1 VRLSWV
7 PPTACVTTDKFACL
21 DCLAGA
27 ADLRRA
33 TLGPPVVYTF
43 TERIISG
50 DCERHLTIDIAAA
63 SGGLGYR
70 NTDGVAAILA
80 IAGPPPTAEELALPA
95 GAAAAAPGGGH

>member
-1 VRLSWV
+1 M
-7 PPTACVTTDKFACL
+7 
-21 DCLAGA
+21 AGA

-70 NTDGVAAILA
+70 NTDGVTAIMA
-80 IAGPPPTAEELALPA
+80 IAGPPPTAEELALPTGGG